1 MKRMPLGTV
10 VVSILGVLAVA
21 VFAGDAVLAG
31 SAGPD
36 VDESASLQLTSAE
49 LPALVAVTLGA
60 SDPQRLIVAGPLSDA
75 GTNIAD
81 PFGGPPDSDDTV
93 RSSRKRPRDL
103 RRFDEDKDEDDEHR
117 RLEEEEEEQASE

>member
-1 MKRMPLGTV
+1 MKHMPLGNV

-21 VFAGDAVLAG
+21 VFAGDTVLAT
-31 SAGPD
+31 SASPD
-36 VDESASLQLTSAE
+36 VDESANLQLTSAE
-49 LPALVAVTLGA
+49 LPALVAGTLGA
-60 SDPQRLIVAGPLSDA
+60 SDPQRLIVAGSLSHA

-81 PFGGPPDSDDTV
+81 PSGGPRDSDDTV

-103 RRFDEDKDEDDEHR
+103 RRFNGDEDEDDEHR